1 MEIIPNVH
9 LIPGMRG
16 ANAYLLLGSTL
27 TLVDT
32 GMPGSADT
40 ILGYIEGLGLNATDL
55 ARIVITHYHL
65 DHVGSLAALK
75 ARTSAQ
81 VLAHPGDAPFISGE
95 QSPPPA
101 GSAITRFLFWL
112 VAPLMPAPDP
122 VPVDQTV
129 QDGDHLDRFA
139 ALSTGPLGGATV
151 VHVPGHTPGS
161 IALHFP
167 SERLLICGDT
177 IDHRRNRLGPPP
189 RPFTDDMQQA
199 LASQRRMA
207 ELEFDVLCPGH
218 GAPIAGGADE
228 QVRAMVQALD

>member
-9 LIPGMRG
+9 LIPGVRG
-16 ANAYLLLGSTL
+16 INVYLLLSSTL
-27 TLVDT
+27 TLVDA
-32 GMPGSADT
+32 GMPGSEET
-40 ILGYIEGLGLNATDL
+40 ILSYIEGLGQVAGGL
-55 ARIVITHYHL
+55 ARIVVTHRHL

-95 QSPPPA
+95 QPPPPA
-101 GSAITRFLFWL
+101 RSAIMRIFFR
-112 VAPLMPAPDP
+112 LMASIMLQTDPAP
-122 VPVDQTV
+122 VDV
-129 QDGDHLDRFA
+129 MLQDGDSLD
-139 ALSTGPLGGATV
+139 LLGGATI

-167 SERLLICGDT
+167 SERLLICGDV

-189 RPFTDDMQQA
+189 KSFTEDMDQA
-199 LASQRRMA
+199 LASLRRLA

-218 GAPIAGGADE
+218 GAPLVGGADE
-228 QVRAMVQALD
+228 QVRAMVRALG